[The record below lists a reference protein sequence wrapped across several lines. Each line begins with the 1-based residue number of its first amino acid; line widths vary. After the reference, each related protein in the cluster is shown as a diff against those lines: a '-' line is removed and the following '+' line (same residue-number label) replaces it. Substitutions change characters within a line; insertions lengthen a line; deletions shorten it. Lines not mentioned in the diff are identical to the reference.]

1 MGQYC
6 ILYDAKQALVVDS
19 KIVPQFSEHK
29 VRLLEFSQELTLN
42 LEDGEILLAY
52 LGDAELKTILPIV
65 EQSGIPLGFLPH
77 PQFINGR
84 VAYGICSKLEDA
96 VSDILSSKG
105 KKMLDMM
112 TCNGAIV
119 LNAIKVGEPF
129 TLTAGTAVGEKF
141 FPKLIRFFKLVFSL
155 GTVYPKPFKLTSRKD
170 KAVDTAALGIILVEH
185 GRSSV
190 LTRRILD
197 DSAANDG
204 MMHALILAPRSI
216 FEMTR
221 FLFVS
226 MFMRGFGR
234 GSFWPEYIGHI
245 KSDGITVSSSEE
257 FVYAMD
263 GESYTGQSIEFLVKP
278 RCLPIIPGRFLSIDA
293 QTPDGKE
300 RFKISSLPT
309 GESKIALLASTLP
322 WIHHA
327 STEEFKELFT
337 ILRENS
343 RASESYLIL
352 MILATTLATI
362 GLFANSAPVII
373 GAMILAPLMAPI
385 ISLSMGLLRQHEQL
399 VISSTKTIATGIIL
413 ALGFSVVFTILT
425 PLKTINSEISAR
437 LSPTLLDLGVAVVS
451 GVAGAYAHAR
461 SEVAR
466 SLAGVAIA
474 VALVPPLAVAG
485 IGMGWADFSVFSGAS
500 LLFLTNLTGIVL
512 ASALTFLALGYS
524 AFSRARRGV
533 MWALALVILVCIPL
547 SVGFQR
553 MVWEHKIVRSLDG
566 TEISGL
572 RIQDI
577 HVRRHSP
584 LYLSTRL
591 LSTEPITS
599 AKIDQVK
606 AHIEKLLQQP
616 LELEVTIAII
626 R

>member
-1 MGQYC
+1 MLEYSPGLLIEPNEGETVITY
-6 ILYDAKQALVVDS
+6 LADPEVKAVLPVAEKQG
-19 KIVPQFSEHK
+19 F
-29 VRLLEFSQELTLN
+29 TLG
-42 LEDGEILLAY
+42 L
-52 LGDAELKTILPIV
+52 
-65 EQSGIPLGFLPH
+65 LPH
-77 PQFINGR
+77 PALVHGR
-84 VAYGICSKLEDA
+84 VAYGVCARLEDA
-96 VSDILSSKG
+96 VSDILTAKG

-112 TCNGAIV
+112 RCNGTIV
-119 LNAIKVGEPF
+119 LNSVKVGEPF
-129 TLTAGTAVGEKF
+129 TLTAGTAVGEKLL
-141 FPKLIRFFKLVFSL
+141 PKILRFLKLVLSL
-155 GTVYPKPFKLTSRKD
+155 REIYPKPFKLMTRKD
-170 KAVDTAALGIILVEH
+170 KSIDTAALGIILVEH

-190 LTRRILD
+190 LTRRILE

-234 GSFWPEYIGHI
+234 GSFWPEYVGHI
-245 KSDGITVSSSEE
+245 KSDGINVSSTEE

-263 GESYTGQSIEFLVKP
+263 GDSYTGNSIDLVVTP
-278 RCLPIIPGRFLSIDA
+278 RCLSMLPGRFLSIDA

-309 GESKIALLASTLP
+309 GESKAALLQDTLP

-343 RASESYLIL
+343 KASESYLIL

-399 VISSTKTIATGIIL
+399 VISSTKTIITGIL
-413 ALGFSVVFTILT
+413 MALGFSVVFTILT
-425 PLKTINSEISAR
+425 PLKSVNSEISAR

-451 GVAGAYAHAR
+451 GIAGAYAHAR

-485 IGMGWADFSVFSGAS
+485 IGLGWADFSVFFGAS

-547 SVGFQR
+547 SVGFKR

-566 TEISGL
+566 IQIAGL

-577 HVRRHSP
+577 HVHRHEP

-599 AKIDQVK
+599 ARIDQVK
-606 AHIEKLLQQP
+606 AHIEKLLEQP
-616 LELEVTIAII
+616 VELEVTIAII